1 MSFKFLDEDTA
12 LEITRAFAE
21 LSDKDLQETLREINY
36 LGQTSRTIK
45 KLNTLN
51 EFEPKII
58 KMKPKLRLIKS
69 PT

>member
-1 MSFKFLDEDTA
+1 MKFKWLDEDIA

-45 KLNTLN
+45 KLNT
-51 EFEPKII
+51 
-58 KMKPKLRLIKS
+58 S
-69 PT
+69 